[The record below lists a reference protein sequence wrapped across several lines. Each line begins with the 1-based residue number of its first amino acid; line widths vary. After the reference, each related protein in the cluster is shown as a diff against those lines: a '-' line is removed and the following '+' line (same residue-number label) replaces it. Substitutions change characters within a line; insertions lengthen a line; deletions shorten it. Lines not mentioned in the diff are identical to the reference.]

1 MKTYSPKKVLDDLLS
16 LLYPRLCMLCNAQ
29 VQKGDHLCIS
39 CETSLPK
46 TDYHTLKENPITDKF
61 YGRINVEFGAA
72 YYLFGVGNKTKELI
86 HHLKYK
92 NKPLLGYYIG
102 SIYGDILKESPIF
115 PDIDFIIPVPLHPLK
130 LHQRGYNQSERIG
143 KGLSDSLGIPLNL
156 KTLLRKEYTETQT
169 LKSRITRMEN
179 VKSAFEVQQAERLK
193 GKHVLIVDDVL
204 TTGATIEACALTL
217 INAAPNIKISVLTM
231 AVGE

>member
-1 MKTYSPKKVLDDLLS
+1 MKTYSPKKILDDVLS

-29 VQKGDHLCIS
+29 VQKGDHLCLS

-46 TDYHTLKENPITDKF
+46 TDYHTLKDNPITEKF
-61 YGRINVEFGAA
+61 YGRVKVEFGAA
-72 YYLFGVGNKTKELI
+72 YYLFGVGNKAKELI

-92 NKPLLGYYIG
+92 NKPQLGYYMG
-102 SIYGDILKESPIF
+102 SVYADVLKKSEVF
-115 PDIDFIIPVPLHPLK
+115 PAIDAIIPVPLHPLK

-143 KGLSDSLGIPLNL
+143 KGLADNLGIPLDTQ
-156 KTLLRKEYTETQT
+156 TLLRGEYTETQT
-169 LKSRITRMEN
+169 RKSRMTRMEN
-179 VKSAFEVQQAERLK
+179 VKSAFELHQAEKLK

-217 INAAPNIKISVLTM
+217 LNSVPDLKISVLTM